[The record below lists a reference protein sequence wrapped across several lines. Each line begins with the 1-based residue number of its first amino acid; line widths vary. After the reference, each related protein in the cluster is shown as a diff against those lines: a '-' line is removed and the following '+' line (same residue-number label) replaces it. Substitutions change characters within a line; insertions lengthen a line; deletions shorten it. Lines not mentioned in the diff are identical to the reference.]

1 MNFSPSTTEALSMLR
16 LQPRAIGKG
25 IRPHKR
31 PVGGRPNPCAE
42 HREPGHPLAEMARV
56 NGGRRS
62 RRHQQRRAVIKP
74 GYELVSDAILAG
86 DIPVGV
92 VVTDKDVSKAIN
104 LSITGGMPMLALS
117 LAQHRLPAR
126 LREVGNGK
134 WIADII

>member
-1 MNFSPSTTEALSMLR
+1 MNFSPSTTESLAMLR
-16 LQPRAIGKG
+16 LKPRAIGKG

-42 HREPGHPLAEMARV
+42 HKEASHPLAEMARI
-56 NGGRRS
+56 NGGRPHRRRQQLRS
-62 RRHQQRRAVIKP
+62 VTKP

-92 VVTDKDVSKAIN
+92 TITDKDVSKAIK
-104 LSITGGMPMLALS
+104 LSVTGGMPMLALA

-126 LREVGNGK
+126 IREVGNGK
-134 WIADII
+134 WVADIL